1 MTPESVLKSF
11 KNKFGTKVRKGMV
24 EKIPHKMKHT
34 NHLKRVWFE
43 VDRTA
48 LKKAVRHLCKQ
59 YPDPHFSVCSGY
71 DAGKNI
77 VINYH
82 FTVNYAH
89 RTGEIVLTMK
99 VNLPKKDPVVDTITG
114 IIPGA
119 LITEREMQ
127 EMLGVKIK
135 GIPDSRRLFLDE
147 TFPKGV
153 FPWRNDEK
161 GPEKLV
167 RRTN

>member
-1 MTPESVLKSF
+1 MTPESVLRSF
-11 KNKFGTKVRKGMV
+11 RLKFGRSVRKGRV
-24 EKIPHKMKHT
+24 QKIPHKGKRL

-43 VDRTA
+43 IDRS
-48 LKKAVRHLCKQ
+48 LLGKAVGHLCKE

-71 DAGKNI
+71 DAGRNI
-77 VINYH
+77 VLNYH

-89 RTGEIVLTMK
+89 REGEIVLTMR
-99 VNLPKKDPVVDTITG
+99 VSIPKRDPIVETITG
-114 IIPGA
+114 LIPGA

-127 EMLGVKIK
+127 EMLGVKVR

-147 TFPKGV
+147 SIPKGV
-153 FPWRNDEK
+153 FPWRRDET
-161 GPEKLV
+161 GPDKLI